1 MVDCKVS
8 LDIFWIWKLYN
19 YVWYF
24 GMLLCVYVD
33 FFINDELNV
42 ILFVIIC
49 FVNSKDGIVNFLIY

>member
-1 MVDCKVS
+1 MY
-8 LDIFWIWKLYN
+8 DILVCY
-19 YVWYF
+19 YVC
-24 GMLLCVYVD
+24 MLI